1 MQHFLREL
9 IRIEINNKEMC
20 FNGFFSADEYTQYL
34 NGLYMGADIT
44 FLLNDKYVEFLRKH
58 LEDFIV
64 MLDAYLPMYQETV
77 DSMKHDARNSPYLQE
92 EADWYQMLFEIRSA
106 KLYYY
111 YKLMEEL
118 SPNTANTKEIVVDEP
133 EKKTIQTLA
142 KGVMDI
148 GNVLGCKKTKA
159 QEIINTG
166 FLTNYEV
173 GYYVGRTPVLDL
185 SKWDKLPSAFKAK
198 ICNNKSKT

>member
-106 KLYYY
+106 KEFYYNKFLEILNY
-111 YKLMEEL
+111 EKQE
-118 SPNTANTKEIVVDEP
+118 KREIVTQEDNNSLGEYITYK
-133 EKKTIQTLA
+133 ELIAKYNF
-142 KGVMDI
+142 KGVKSVKDKKWREKHDFYPCKQE
-148 GNVLGCKKTKA
+148 GTGCALRISVSLLEEWLEGK
-159 QEIINTG
+159 
-166 FLTNYEV
+166 
-173 GYYVGRTPVLDL
+173 
-185 SKWDKLPSAFKAK
+185 
-198 ICNNKSKT
+198 